1 MLEFGISNSF
11 RMKGSPLH
19 TGVLDD
25 LFKKVEGV
33 VGKIDKIKSKIT
45 KEHKLLKGKNLLA
58 TLKVDDPKIT
68 KTFDFHTKANLN
80 LDYKVSDKM
89 KFSLGANIQNVG
101 YNPAHDPGSPKKQ
114 PFYAGLTLN
123 L

>member
-19 TGVLDD
+19 SGVLDD

-33 VGKIDKIKSKIT
+33 VGKIDETKSMIT

-89 KFSLGANIQNVG
+89 KFSLGANVQNYSWSPVT
-101 YNPAHDPGSPKKQ
+101 DPGSPSNQ
-114 PFYAGLTLN
+114 PFYAGLNIKL
-123 L
+123 